1 MLSRL
6 GSLLAL
12 ATAAT
17 AFSATKTTPSVPKTD
32 VATNAGV
39 AQKTF
44 AAAAASASL
53 AFALVGGP
61 LQADAMSKTA
71 GQISLNSIPPTSV
84 KVDIRDLPVIGDVL
98 SGTYTR
104 VSDANVISPLPASV
118 SITSPKDKLAAIK
131 AAATGGHLEFDVDGL
146 VATHLD
152 IDVAA
157 DEAGVLTARVSSPL
171 IPKLPFKN
179 SASSAPKVG
188 GKASDWSAVTNLGS
202 GKVYYYNSVTDETMY
217 EKPSKI

>member
-6 GSLLAL
+6 GSLFAL

-17 AFSATKTTPSVPKTD
+17 AFSTPKATPAVRMD
-32 VATNAGV
+32 AAANVGV
-39 AQKTF
+39 AQKAF

-53 AFALVGGP
+53 AFVLIGSP
-61 LQADAMSKTA
+61 LEASATSKTA

-84 KVDIRDLPVIGDVL
+84 KVDVRDLPVIGDVL

-104 VSDANVISPLPASV
+104 VSDASDKSPASV
-118 SITSPKDKLAAIK
+118 SIISPKDKVGAIR

-179 SASSAPKVG
+179 GASSAPKVG
-188 GKASDWSAVTNLGS
+188 GKASDWSSVTNLGD
-202 GKVYYYNSVTDETMY
+202 GKVYFYNSKTDETTY
-217 EKPSKI
+217 QKPSNI

>member
-1 MLSRL
+1 MLPRL
-6 GSLLAL
+6 GSLFAF

-17 AFSATKTTPSVPKTD
+17 AFSTPKATPAVKMDAAANV
-32 VATNAGV
+32 GV
-39 AQKTF
+39 AQKAF

-53 AFALVGGP
+53 AFVLIGSP
-61 LQADAMSKTA
+61 LEASATSKTA

-84 KVDIRDLPVIGDVL
+84 KVDVRDLPVIGDVL

-104 VSDANVISPLPASV
+104 VSDANDKSPASV
-118 SITSPKDKLAAIK
+118 SIISPKDKVGAIR

-179 SASSAPKVG
+179 GASSAPKVG
-188 GKASDWSAVTNLGS
+188 GKASDWSSVTNLGD
-202 GKVYYYNSVTDETMY
+202 GKVYFYNSKTDETTY
-217 EKPSKI
+217 QKPSNI

>member
-6 GSLLAL
+6 GSLFAL

-17 AFSATKTTPSVPKTD
+17 AFSTPKATPAVKMDAAANV
-32 VATNAGV
+32 GV
-39 AQKTF
+39 AQKAF

-53 AFALVGGP
+53 AFALVGSP
-61 LQADAMSKTA
+61 LEASATSKTA

-84 KVDIRDLPVIGDVL
+84 KVDVRDLPVIGDVL

-104 VSDANVISPLPASV
+104 VSDASDKSPASV
-118 SITSPKDKLAAIK
+118 SIISPKDKVGAIR

-179 SASSAPKVG
+179 AASSAPKVG
-188 GKASDWSAVTNLGS
+188 GKASDWSSVTNLGD
-202 GKVYYYNSVTDETMY
+202 GKVYYYNSKTDETTY
-217 EKPSKI
+217 QKPETI

>member
-39 AQKTF
+39 VQKTF

-104 VSDANVISPLPASV
+104 VSDASVISPLPASV
-118 SITSPKDKLAAIK
+118 SIKSPQDKIAAIK

-146 VATHLD
+146 VATHVD

-188 GKASDWSAVTNLGS
+188 GKESDWSAVTNLGS
-202 GKVYYYNSVTDETMY
+202 GKVYYYNSVTDETTY

>member
-6 GSLLAL
+6 GSLFAL

-17 AFSATKTTPSVPKTD
+17 AFSTPKATPAVRMD
-32 VATNAGV
+32 AAANVGV
-39 AQKTF
+39 AQKAF

-53 AFALVGGP
+53 AFVLIGSP
-61 LQADAMSKTA
+61 LEASATSKTA

-84 KVDIRDLPVIGDVL
+84 KVDVRDLPVIGDVL

-104 VSDANVISPLPASV
+104 VSDASDKSPASV
-118 SITSPKDKLAAIK
+118 SIISPKDKVGAIR

-179 SASSAPKVG
+179 GASSAPKVG
-188 GKASDWSAVTNLGS
+188 GKASDWSSVTNLGD
-202 GKVYYYNSVTDETMY
+202 GKVYYYNSKTDETTY
-217 EKPSKI
+217 QKPSNI

>member
-1 MLSRL
+1 MP
-6 GSLLAL
+6 SLPYWLRKAKMPPRWKPK
-12 ATAAT
+12 ATPAVKMDAA
-17 AFSATKTTPSVPKTD
+17 A
-32 VATNAGV
+32 NAGV
-39 AQKTF
+39 AQKAF

-53 AFALVGGP
+53 AFALVGSP
-61 LQADAMSKTA
+61 LEASATSKTA

-84 KVDIRDLPVIGDVL
+84 KVDVRDLPVIGDVL

-104 VSDANVISPLPASV
+104 VSDASDKSPASV
-118 SITSPKDKLAAIK
+118 SIISPKDKVGAIR

-179 SASSAPKVG
+179 AASSAPKVG
-188 GKASDWSAVTNLGS
+188 GKASDWSSVTNLGD
-202 GKVYYYNSVTDETMY
+202 GKVYYYNSKTDETTY
-217 EKPSKI
+217 QKPATI

>member
-6 GSLLAL
+6 GSLFAL

-17 AFSATKTTPSVPKTD
+17 AFSTPKATPAVKMDAAANV
-32 VATNAGV
+32 GV
-39 AQKTF
+39 AQKAF

-53 AFALVGGP
+53 AFVLIGSP
-61 LQADAMSKTA
+61 LEASATSKTA

-84 KVDIRDLPVIGDVL
+84 KVDVRDLPVIGDVL

-104 VSDANVISPLPASV
+104 VSDASDKSPASV
-118 SITSPKDKLAAIK
+118 SIISPKDKVGAIR

-179 SASSAPKVG
+179 GASSAPKVG
-188 GKASDWSAVTNLGS
+188 GKASDWSSVTNLGD
-202 GKVYYYNSVTDETMY
+202 GKVYFYNSKTDETTY
-217 EKPSKI
+217 QKPSNI

>member
-6 GSLLAL
+6 GSLFAL

-17 AFSATKTTPSVPKTD
+17 AFSTPKATPAVRMD
-32 VATNAGV
+32 AAANVGV
-39 AQKTF
+39 AQKAF

-53 AFALVGGP
+53 AFVLIGSP
-61 LQADAMSKTA
+61 LEASATSKTA

-84 KVDIRDLPVIGDVL
+84 KVDVRDLPVIGDVL

-104 VSDANVISPLPASV
+104 VSDASDKSPASV
-118 SITSPKDKLAAIK
+118 SIISPKDKVGAIR

-179 SASSAPKVG
+179 GASSAPKVG
-188 GKASDWSAVTNLGS
+188 GKASDWSSVTNLGY
-202 GKVYYYNSVTDETMY
+202 GKVYYYNSKTDETTY
-217 EKPSKI
+217 QKPSNI

>member
-6 GSLLAL
+6 GSLFAL

-17 AFSATKTTPSVPKTD
+17 AFSTPKATPAVKMDAAANV
-32 VATNAGV
+32 GV
-39 AQKTF
+39 AQKAF

-53 AFALVGGP
+53 AFVLIGSP
-61 LQADAMSKTA
+61 LEASATSKTA

-84 KVDIRDLPVIGDVL
+84 KVDVRDLPVIGDVL

-104 VSDANVISPLPASV
+104 VRDASDKSPASV
-118 SITSPKDKLAAIK
+118 SIVSPKDKVGAIR

-179 SASSAPKVG
+179 GASSAPKVG
-188 GKASDWSAVTNLGS
+188 GKASDWSSVTNLGD
-202 GKVYYYNSVTDETMY
+202 GKVYYYNSKTDETTY
-217 EKPSKI
+217 QKPSNI

>member
-17 AFSATKTTPSVPKTD
+17 AFSAPKTTPAVKTD
-32 VATNAGV
+32 AANANVGV
-39 AQKTF
+39 AQKAF

-53 AFALVGGP
+53 VSVLIGGP
-61 LQADAMSKTA
+61 LEAGATSKTA

-104 VSDANVISPLPASV
+104 VSDASDKSPASV
-118 SITSPKDKLAAIK
+118 SITSPKDKVGAIK

-179 SASSAPKVG
+179 GASSAPKVG
-188 GKASDWSAVTNLGS
+188 GKASDWSSVTNLGD
-202 GKVYYYNSVTDETMY
+202 GKVYYYNSKTDETTY
-217 EKPSKI
+217 QKPATI